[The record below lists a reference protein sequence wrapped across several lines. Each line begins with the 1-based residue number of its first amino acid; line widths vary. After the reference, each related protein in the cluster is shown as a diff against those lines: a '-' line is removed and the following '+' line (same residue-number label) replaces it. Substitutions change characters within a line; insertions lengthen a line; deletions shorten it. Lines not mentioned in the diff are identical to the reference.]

1 MLRYLSLTITL
12 FIGFSAQ
19 AQNHIDAL
27 RYSQESLW
35 GSARYVAMG
44 GAFSS
49 LGANASSTS
58 HNPAG
63 LSVYT
68 SNEFSGSLN
77 FDELETKSSFHK
89 KSSFDKNSI
98 ISIPNLNY
106 VSANMFNPED
116 VGDWNRFNFGIG
128 YNRLDD
134 YNQDI
139 YFTAEQQ
146 NHSLSTFILEKANGT
161 SFENLNTFRELLAFN
176 TYLIDTVGGNSN
188 YFSPISATDNKT
200 QTYSSQRS
208 GSKNEFYLSF
218 ATAYQNKLFLGATL
232 GFPSIEY
239 SEQTTLSESGF
250 TLTETNYL
258 NSYNYKTNL
267 YVSGSGINLKLGL
280 IYKLDKNLRY
290 GFAVHTPTYF
300 ELQEE
305 YSSSMN
311 TTLDDTL
318 NFSAD
323 SYLGIFEYSLN
334 TPFKVINSLSF
345 ILKKKA
351 IISIDYEYLNYSTAN
366 LSSTFYN
373 FEEENIDIEDIYSA
387 CSNIKIGTELRVHEQ
402 LSLRAGY
409 AYYDSPFS
417 GDLNDASREYLTMG
431 LGLKVNQYFVDFAM
445 INSTSQEDFYLYDGA
460 DPATLNTTKSQ
471 VLISAGFKF

>member
-1 MLRYLSLTITL
+1 MLRYLSLATALI
-12 FIGFSAQ
+12 IGFSIQ
-19 AQNHIDAL
+19 AQNHVDAL

-35 GSARYVAMG
+35 GSARYTAMG
-44 GAFSS
+44 GAFGS

-63 LSVYT
+63 IAIHT
-68 SNEFSGSLN
+68 TNEFSGSLN
-77 FDELETKSSFHK
+77 FDELETKSTYYNI
-89 KSSFDKNSI
+89 SSLDKNSS

-106 VSANMFNPED
+106 VSANILNPQD

-139 YFTAEQQ
+139 YFSAEQ
-146 NHSLSTFILEKANGT
+146 NEHSLSDFILNKANGT
-161 SFENLNTFRELLAFN
+161 SFENLNNFRELLAFN
-176 TYLIDTVGGNSN
+176 TYLIDTTGNSST
-188 YFSPISATDNKT
+188 YFSPVGATDNKT
-200 QTYSSQRS
+200 QSYSSQRS

-218 ATAYQNKLFLGATL
+218 GTAYQNKLFLGATL

-239 SEQTTLSESGF
+239 KEHTTLSESNF
-250 TLTETNYL
+250 TTTETNYL
-258 NSYNYKTNL
+258 NSFNYKTNL

-280 IYKLDKNLRY
+280 IYRLDDNIRY
-290 GFAVHTPTYF
+290 GFALHYF
-300 ELQEE
+300 ELHEE
-305 YSSSMN
+305 YSSSMS
-311 TTLDDTL
+311 TLIDDTL
-318 NFSAD
+318 KLNSD
-323 SYLGIFEYSLN
+323 SYLGVFEYSLN

-345 ILKKKA
+345 IIKKRA
-351 IISIDYEYLNYSTAN
+351 IVSVDYEYLNYSTAN

-373 FEEENIDIEDIYSA
+373 FADENIDIEDTYSSS
-387 CSNIKIGTELRVHEQ
+387 SNIKIGTELRVHEQ

-409 AYYDSPFS
+409 AYYDSPFT

-445 INSTSQEDFYLYDGA
+445 INSISEEVYLLYDDA
-460 DPATLNTTKSQ
+460 KPATINSTKAQ
-471 VLISAGFKF
+471 VLISAGLKF